1 MPYSSYRH
9 HTYLGPKGPDR
20 LITDKLPE
28 QGAESKIETLSKLQ
42 HNSCRETTLQPT
54 PQMIEPTNTWAE
66 GAAELALNR
75 AQEACIAAQIDPILH
90 EELLASFVIEEVRI
104 AVAEMA
110 HCKAHGGPTAAFM
123 LTQPFYQRIF
133 FADAGRRAAHTLIKE
148 MQRQPSCG
156 VPRTAFEKREANC
169 QTPSENQADN

>member
-1 MPYSSYRH
+1 
-9 HTYLGPKGPDR
+9 
-20 LITDKLPE
+20 
-28 QGAESKIETLSKLQ
+28 
-42 HNSCRETTLQPT
+42 
-54 PQMIEPTNTWAE
+54 MIEPTNTWAE

-75 AQEACIAAQIDPILH
+75 AQEACVAAQLDPNLH

-110 HCKAHGGPTAAFM
+110 HCKAHGGPPTAAFM

-148 MQRQPSCG
+148 MQQRQPSSG
-156 VPRTAFEKREANC
+156 LSGTAFENREANSHS
-169 QTPSENQADN
+169 P

>member
-1 MPYSSYRH
+1 
-9 HTYLGPKGPDR
+9 
-20 LITDKLPE
+20 
-28 QGAESKIETLSKLQ
+28 
-42 HNSCRETTLQPT
+42 
-54 PQMIEPTNTWAE
+54 MIDPTNTSVKE
-66 GAAELALNR
+66 AAQLALKR
-75 AQEACIAAQIDPILH
+75 AQEACIAAQIDPNLN

-148 MQRQPSCG
+148 MQRQPSSG
-156 VPRTAFEKREANC
+156 LPRTVFEKLEANS

>member
-1 MPYSSYRH
+1 
-9 HTYLGPKGPDR
+9 
-20 LITDKLPE
+20 
-28 QGAESKIETLSKLQ
+28 
-42 HNSCRETTLQPT
+42 
-54 PQMIEPTNTWAE
+54 MIEPTNTWAE
-66 GAAELALNR
+66 GAAELVLKR
-75 AQEACIAAQIDPILH
+75 AQEVCIAAQIDPNLH

-148 MQRQPSCG
+148 MQRQPSSG
-156 VPRTAFEKREANC
+156 VPRTAFEKLEANC
-169 QTPSENQADN
+169 

>member
-1 MPYSSYRH
+1 
-9 HTYLGPKGPDR
+9 
-20 LITDKLPE
+20 
-28 QGAESKIETLSKLQ
+28 
-42 HNSCRETTLQPT
+42 
-54 PQMIEPTNTWAE
+54 MIEPTNTWAE
-66 GAAELALNR
+66 RAAELALKR
-75 AQEACIAAQIDPILH
+75 AQEACIAAQLDPNLH

-110 HCKAHGGPTAAFM
+110 HYKAHGGPTAAFM

-148 MQRQPSCG
+148 MQQRQPSSG
-156 VPRTAFEKREANC
+156 LPRTVFEKLEANS

>member
-1 MPYSSYRH
+1 
-9 HTYLGPKGPDR
+9 
-20 LITDKLPE
+20 
-28 QGAESKIETLSKLQ
+28 
-42 HNSCRETTLQPT
+42 
-54 PQMIEPTNTWAE
+54 MIEPTNTWAE

-110 HCKAHGGPTAAFM
+110 HCKGHGGPTAAFM

-148 MQRQPSCG
+148 MQRQPSSG

>member
-1 MPYSSYRH
+1 
-9 HTYLGPKGPDR
+9 
-20 LITDKLPE
+20 
-28 QGAESKIETLSKLQ
+28 
-42 HNSCRETTLQPT
+42 
-54 PQMIEPTNTWAE
+54 MIEPTNTWAE

-133 FADAGRRAAHTLIKE
+133 FADAGRRAAQTLMEE
-148 MQRQPSCG
+148 MRRQPSSG
-156 VPRTAFEKREANC
+156 LPRTAFENREAN
-169 QTPSENQADN
+169 S

>member
-1 MPYSSYRH
+1 
-9 HTYLGPKGPDR
+9 
-20 LITDKLPE
+20 
-28 QGAESKIETLSKLQ
+28 
-42 HNSCRETTLQPT
+42 
-54 PQMIEPTNTWAE
+54 MIEPTNTWAE
-66 GAAELALNR
+66 RAAELALNR
-75 AQEACIAAQIDPILH
+75 AQEACVAAQLDPNLH

-133 FADAGRRAAHTLIKE
+133 FADAGRRAARTLIKE
-148 MQRQPSCG
+148 IQRQRSSGLPG
-156 VPRTAFEKREANC
+156 TAFEDREANS

>member
-1 MPYSSYRH
+1 
-9 HTYLGPKGPDR
+9 
-20 LITDKLPE
+20 
-28 QGAESKIETLSKLQ
+28 
-42 HNSCRETTLQPT
+42 
-54 PQMIEPTNTWAE
+54 MIEPTNTWVKK
-66 GAAELALNR
+66 AAELALSR
-75 AQEACIAAQIDPILH
+75 AQEACIAPQIDPNIH

-133 FADAGRRAAHTLIKE
+133 FADAGRRAAHTLITE
-148 MQRQPSCG
+148 MQRQPSSAL
-156 VPRTAFEKREANC
+156 PITAFENREANS